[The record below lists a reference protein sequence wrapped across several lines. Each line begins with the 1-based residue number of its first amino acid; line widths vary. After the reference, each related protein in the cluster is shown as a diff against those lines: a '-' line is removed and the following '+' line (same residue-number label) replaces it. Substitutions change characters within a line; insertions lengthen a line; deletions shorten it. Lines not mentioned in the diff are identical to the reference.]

1 MPLVRISIPA
11 GKMSAHRKSIS
22 EGVQRAL
29 IETFDV
35 PKDDLFQ
42 IISEYEPHSGL
53 VRPSSYLGI
62 EYSDNL
68 IFIQLTVSDTRT
80 LEQKKRLF
88 RRIADHL
95 SEKPGLRQDDI
106 FINLVEVKRENWSFG
121 RGEAQYA

>member
-1 MPLVRISIPA
+1 MPLVRSSIPA
-11 GKMSAHRKSIS
+11 GKMSAHGKWIS

-68 IFIQLTVSDTRT
+68 IFIQLTVSKRT
-80 LEQKKRLF
+80 HEPWS
-88 RRIADHL
+88 RRSGFSGA
-95 SEKPGLRQDDI
+95 SPTTYPEARAA
-106 FINLVEVKRENWSFG
+106 SG
-121 RGEAQYA
+121 RHFHQPR